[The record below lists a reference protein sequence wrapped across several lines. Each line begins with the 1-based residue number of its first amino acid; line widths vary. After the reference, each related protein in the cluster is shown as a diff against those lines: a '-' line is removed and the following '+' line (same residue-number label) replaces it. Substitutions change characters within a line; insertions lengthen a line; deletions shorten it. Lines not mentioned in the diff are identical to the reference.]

1 MAGFDQSKLEF
12 SRRHLEEQ
20 IQAIYNTL
28 PYIVQVYVTDASTG
42 NPQAVDLF
50 ADYIKG
56 IDGHAFDMTGKEY
69 SVSFKSRLPSELP
82 QDLRF
87 EAIKLTD
94 RASQCN
100 DMTGFKYKGQ
110 RYAFDGFCDINVQ
123 WINGRNYVFLGSE
136 LQALALQF
144 RSSDNA
150 LVTAVQKKYSKDR
163 EGNTFFSGRYYV
175 FVDAVRLCNFIR
187 WFSEQRASYQEPGN
201 NENEL

>member
-12 SRRHLEEQ
+12 SRAHLEEQ
-20 IQAIYNTL
+20 IQAIYDTL
-28 PYIVQVYVTDASTG
+28 PHIVQVYITDASTG
-42 NPQAVDLF
+42 DPQAVDLF

-82 QDLRF
+82 QDLRL

-100 DMTGFKYKGQ
+100 DMTGFKFKGQ

-123 WINGRNYVFLGSE
+123 RIDGRNYVFLGSE
-136 LQALALQF
+136 IQALALQF
-144 RSSDNA
+144 RSNDNG
-150 LVTAVQKKYSKDR
+150 LVKDVRKKYSKDR
-163 EGNTFFSGRYYV
+163 EGNEFFSGRYYV
-175 FVDAVRLCNFIR
+175 FVNTERFCNYIR
-187 WFSEQRASYQEPGN
+187 WLSVQRMSYQELGN
-201 NENEL
+201 NENEP